1 METPGGRMIGLVIS
15 VLLATELSDLTI
27 NRLNKLNHVYLVKC
41 RCIYTNRMLKWSHL
55 VPVLG

>member
-15 VLLATELSDLTI
+15 VFLATELSDLTI

-41 RCIYTNRMLKWSHL
+41 RHIYTNRMLKWSHL